1 MQIKK
6 KRTAHPTFHRNVRE
20 EIQLEANSP
29 KRWGETLLGPSAGC
43 LFKFYGPYLSRLTI
57 AFSGLWGQKYSIL
70 GKGWI
75 VRPAVSRNKDKFVDP
90 MSWREGVV
98 AGGWVYGMPRGWG
111 GDTFTISRDSLSD
124 REKRRGEEREEERD
138 PALRGS
144 RNDERARRRFA
155 NRKTATRYIGEFT
168 YSLSRSFLPPY
179 IYIHFVLLPS
189 ACACATV
196 LEEGILS
203 LSRFWKLRE
212 KKKGKLFIFYSTILV
227 IVKIFFSFNPLHP
240 WADQRVFFF
249 FIYLSCFYSVWNI
262 YKL

>member
-203 LSRFWKLRE
+203 LSRFWKLR
-212 KKKGKLFIFYSTILV
+212 KKKGSYLFFIRPFLLSLRFPSRLILS
-227 IVKIFFSFNPLHP
+227 ILERINE
-240 WADQRVFFF
+240 FFF
-249 FIYLSCFYSVWNI
+249 FIYLFI
-262 YKL
+262 LFL

>member
-90 MSWREGVV
+90 MPWREGVV

-124 REKRRGEEREEERD
+124 REKRRGEERD

-179 IYIHFVLLPS
+179 IYIYIYTSFFFPVRVRVLPFSKRGFFLS
-189 ACACATV
+189 AAS
-196 LEEGILS
+196 EN
-203 LSRFWKLRE
+203 WE
-212 KKKGKLFIFYSTILV
+212 KKREVIYFLFD
-227 IVKIFFSFNPLHP
+227 H
-240 WADQRVFFF
+240 
-249 FIYLSCFYSVWNI
+249 SCYR
-262 YKL
+262 

>member
-155 NRKTATRYIGEFT
+155 NRKTATRYISEFT

-179 IYIHFVLLPS
+179 IYIYTSFFFPVRVRVLPFSKRGFFLS
-189 ACACATV
+189 AAS
-196 LEEGILS
+196 EN
-203 LSRFWKLRE
+203 WE
-212 KKKGKLFIFYSTILV
+212 KKKKGSYLFFIRPFLLSLRFPSRLILS
-227 IVKIFFSFNPLHP
+227 ILERINE
-240 WADQRVFFF
+240 FFF
-249 FIYLSCFYSVWNI
+249 FIYLFI
-262 YKL
+262 LFL

>member
-203 LSRFWKLRE
+203 LSRFWKLR
-212 KKKGKLFIFYSTILV
+212 KKKGSYLFFIRPFLLSLRFSSRLILS
-227 IVKIFFSFNPLHP
+227 ILERINE
-240 WADQRVFFF
+240 FFF
-249 FIYLSCFYSVWNI
+249 FYLFI
-262 YKL
+262 LFL

>member
-124 REKRRGEEREEERD
+124 REKRRGEEREEERN

-155 NRKTATRYIGEFT
+155 NRKTATRYISEFT

-179 IYIHFVLLPS
+179 IYIYTLRSSSQCVCVCYRSRRGDSFSQPLLK
-189 ACACATV
+189 T
-196 LEEGILS
+196 
-203 LSRFWKLRE
+203 E

-227 IVKIFFSFNPLHP
+227 IVKISFSFNPLHP